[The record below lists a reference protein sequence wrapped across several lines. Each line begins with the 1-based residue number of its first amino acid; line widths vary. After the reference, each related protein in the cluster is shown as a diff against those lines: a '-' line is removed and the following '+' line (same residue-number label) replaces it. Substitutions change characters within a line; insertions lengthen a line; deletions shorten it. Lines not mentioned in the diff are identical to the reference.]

1 MGTNST
7 HTSRRDAFTH
17 ARSLCVLYMHGRQ
30 IVREYIESVCVDLFN
45 DSVQGDSARSPRG
58 SSSDSDKHKEKEI
71 QISAPLPGIAKYL
84 YRVVLY
90 LYYSITT

>member
-1 MGTNST
+1 MT
-7 HTSRRDAFTH
+7 R
-17 ARSLCVLYMHGRQ
+17 L
-30 IVREYIESVCVDLFN
+30 
-45 DSVQGDSARSPRG
+45 QGDSARSPRG
-58 SSSDSDKHKEKEI
+58 SSSDSDKNKEKEI